1 MLGRWGSIEEICFSK
16 ATGTFCGFLKGSIGL
31 GRSASSVRGYALLFF
46 KKFRISAFVCY
57 FQMLS
62 FPFQEIKRTGKVWF
76 NKINILWARR
86 PLLTKDLEST
96 VKDGKDGLK
105 EAKHSESKDKK
116 SICCCVSLHLLLR
129 CSISSVCMCV
139 LNDEFVGCLQTHLW
153 VGSGQV
159 AA

>member
-1 MLGRWGSIEEICFSK
+1 M
-16 ATGTFCGFLKGSIGL
+16 
-31 GRSASSVRGYALLFF
+31 
-46 KKFRISAFVCY
+46 
-57 FQMLS
+57 
-62 FPFQEIKRTGKVWF
+62 WF
-76 NKINILWARR
+76 NKINILWAHR

-96 VKDGKDGLK
+96 VRDGKDGLK
-105 EAKHSESKDKK
+105 EAKDGESKDKK
-116 SICCCVSLHLLLR
+116 SICCCVSLHLLLI